1 MQEKQIGKVTHYY
14 NHLSVG
20 IIALTDSL
28 KVGESIHIKGHTT
41 DFTQNIDSIEIEHA
55 SVPEA
60 KAGDAIGIKVSSK
73 VHPHDIVY
81 KVIP

>member
-60 KAGDAIGIKVSSK
+60 KAEDAIGIKVSSK